1 MPLEVLHHP
10 CMKRPPRPPKNTS
23 LYHTYIAAF
32 LLHEQT
38 IFWCNILRLE
48 LCFERGLICKAT
60 QCYDNI
66 ILSVFLCCYVLI
78 LYIREE
84 GRKTLSRFCFV
95 FLHSTWRLWHWQ
107 SSAATHHKE
116 LDFIGSALKYSCR
129 RHARNWNE
137 EYFVPRS
144 ERAEPLYPSPVGCR
158 ATWPCFQTTFLLNV
172 TLL

>member
-1 MPLEVLHHP
+1 MPLEVLTMHE
-10 CMKRPPRPPKNTS
+10 KPPPQKKLP
-23 LYHTYIAAF
+23 YITHIAF

-38 IFWCNILRLE
+38 IFWCNILRME
-48 LCFERGLICKAT
+48 LCFEWGLICKAT

-66 ILSVFLCCYVLI
+66 ILSIFLCCYVLI

-84 GRKTLSRFCFV
+84 GKRPSVVFGFFLLF

-116 LDFIGSALKYSCR
+116 LDFIGRALKYSCW

-137 EYFVPRS
+137 EYFLPRS
-144 ERAEPLYPSPVGCR
+144 ERAEPLYPSLLGCR

-172 TLL
+172 RLL